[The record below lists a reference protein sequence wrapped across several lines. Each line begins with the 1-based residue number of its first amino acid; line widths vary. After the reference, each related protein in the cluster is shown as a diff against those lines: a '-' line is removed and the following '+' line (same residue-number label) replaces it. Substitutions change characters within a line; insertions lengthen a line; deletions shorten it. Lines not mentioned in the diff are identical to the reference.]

1 MNTCYRSAANVVLCS
16 LLLTLFSS
24 VAVAQSDS
32 APVMSSDAVK
42 PEKALSP
49 EQTDA
54 PPVRSLGYSR
64 RDKALSPSK
73 LILRQS
79 GRRATPGL
87 RRHSRLNRPILHRSA
102 RRITSS
108 PTPPSRR
115 TRVSAKSV
123 ANTL

>member
-49 EQTDA
+49 EQTNP
-54 PPVRSLGYSR
+54 PPVRSEDYVKP
-64 RDKALSPSK
+64 DPALAPD
-73 LILRQS
+73 
-79 GRRATPGL
+79 
-87 RRHSRLNRPILHRSA
+87 
-102 RRITSS
+102 
-108 PTPPSRR
+108 
-115 TRVSAKSV
+115 
-123 ANTL
+123 